1 MIQEKKSESNIF
13 AWKMSGKRDYIP
25 FTQNS
30 SKFRLNYS
38 DKKTGQWEI
47 GEGGGRGS
55 SGTREHFAGD
65 GWVHNLAYRDGFT
78 CFPVSKFIR
87 LHTLSMCTLLHAIT
101 AQ

>member
-1 MIQEKKSESNIF
+1 
-13 AWKMSGKRDYIP
+13 MSGKRDYIP

-78 CFPVSKFIR
+78 CIPVSKLIR